1 MSLGPPTQS
10 TLEPAS
16 GGPGGPTTLIPA
28 VVPPMPPACRRHSSL
43 LLVLSLLPA
52 LGCVLLF
59 ATGHTGAALGVFW
72 TTFTIISVG
81 TVVPRCA
88 LFGPLVD
95 RLPEDAVARQEVWL
109 TLDDGPDPAT
119 TPALLDLLDA
129 HGARAVFFVI
139 GERARAHPGLVREMA
154 ARGHWV
160 ANHSQSHPA
169 ASFWT
174 LRPGRLWAEVAGCQ
188 ETLRQILGTAPVWFR
203 PPVGHHNL
211 FLSPLL
217 RTLGLRMMMW
227 NCRGFDGVERDAAVV
242 LRRVERGLRPGALVL
257 LHDATPV
264 CVEVLRGTLERLAS
278 RGLKAALPR

>member
-1 MSLGPPTQS
+1 MNPGPPTQS
-10 TLEPAS
+10 TLELAGGGS
-16 GGPGGPTTLIPA
+16 GGSTTLA
-28 VVPPMPPACRRHSSL
+28 PPMPQACRRRSTL

-52 LGCVLLF
+52 VGCVLLVAAGF
-59 ATGHTGAALGVFW
+59 TGAALGVFW
-72 TTFTIISVG
+72 TTFVIICVG

-139 GERARAHPGLVREMA
+139 GDRARAHPGLVREMA

-188 ETLRQILGTAPVWFR
+188 ETLRQLLGAAPVWFR

-217 RTLGLRMMMW
+217 QALGLRMMMW
-227 NCRGFDGVERDAAVV
+227 NCRGFDGVERDPAVV
-242 LRRVERGLRPGALVL
+242 LRRVEGGLRPGALIL

-264 CVEVLRGTLERLAS
+264 CVEVLRGTLERLQA